1 VHKFDPANRA
11 RLLSDERRRELD
23 PLKFLQS
30 NGLSSGMTI
39 ADIGCGPGFFTLS
52 AAEIVGADGKV
63 YAIDTEELMLEEL
76 KKRNTPGNVTI
87 VQSDEH
93 HIPLED
99 YSCDFALLAFV
110 LHEAKE
116 KGTFLNEAKRLLRV
130 EGRLLLIDWEKK
142 VEERGP
148 PFEER
153 VGMEEAASL
162 VEASGFIIEERGNL
176 TSSYFTIRARR
187 KEEGEQDGGQD

>member
-1 VHKFDPANRA
+1 MHKFDPANRA

-23 PLKFLQS
+23 PLNFLRS
-30 NGLSSGMTI
+30 NGLSSGMCI

-52 AAEIVGADGKV
+52 AAEIVGAEGKV
-63 YAIDTEELMLEEL
+63 YAIDTEELMLDEL
-76 KKRNTPGNVTI
+76 KKRNPPGNVTI

-93 HIPLED
+93 NIPLEND
-99 YSCDFALLAFV
+99 SCDFALLAFV

-153 VGMEEAASL
+153 VGREEAASL
-162 VEASGFIIEERGNL
+162 VEASGFTMEERGNL
-176 TSSYFTIRARR
+176 TSSHYTIRARR
-187 KEEGEQDGGQD
+187 REESSRDGG